1 MFFDQICPNSK
12 FPVEKRKIAHVRASM
27 MVTYYSKLFRTGAD
41 RHNGILMY
49 LLLLVAETI
58 NFVIF
63 LVLSLIDK
71 LSFSS
76 MIRYIYEK
84 QISIHELS
92 NSTTLL
98 NFKVSLVIV
107 PLPLRIAYEH
117 RYVSHL

>member
-1 MFFDQICPNSK
+1 M
-12 FPVEKRKIAHVRASM
+12 V
-27 MVTYYSKLFRTGAD
+27 VTYYNNLSGTGAD

-98 NFKVSLVIV
+98 NFKASLVIV